1 MNEALKEA
9 VNKLADNCA
18 EVLDKHVHTFLV
30 ITYYP
35 NNTCKLRCFAGKSSW
50 INWVY
55 SPDGFPPK
63 KDLHDMFFECMTTG
77 HKEVLPKAYT
87 SHMFESWHEFSNF
100 MKMYGKERLM
110 NEMEDN

>member
-1 MNEALKEA
+1 MNEVFK
-9 VNKLADNCA
+9 VTINKLADDCA

-35 NNTCKLRCFAGKSSW
+35 NNTCKLRCFAGKSNW
-50 INWVY
+50 IKWVY

-63 KDLHDMFFECMTTG
+63 KDLHDWFFERMTTV

-87 SHMFESWHEFSNF
+87 SHMFESLHEFLNF
-100 MKMYGKERLM
+100 MKMWGKEQLM
-110 NEMEDN
+110 NEREDD